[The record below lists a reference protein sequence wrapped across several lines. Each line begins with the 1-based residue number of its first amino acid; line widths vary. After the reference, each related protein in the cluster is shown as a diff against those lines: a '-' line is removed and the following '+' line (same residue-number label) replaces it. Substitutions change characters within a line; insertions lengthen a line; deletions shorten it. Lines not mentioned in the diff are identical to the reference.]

1 MITHAT
7 GRDILALLGRGVQGQ
22 TLWYARP
29 CGTYRAHSAR
39 VRGRP
44 AKAHRYSTRSLFLAA
59 FWPCVA
65 MFHNRTVPSRLTLA
79 SSLPLRLNATPITP
93 PSGPEPVWS
102 GAPTGRSAAGFHT
115 RTVPSNSPVAS
126 SVPLGLN
133 ATAGAPYTVLLAAR
147 RGAPTGRPVAGF
159 HSRTVPSP
167 PPLASSVP
175 SGLNA
180 TELTGPIRPV
190 IAVIW
195 RWVATSHTRTVPSP
209 SALASSLPLGLNAS
223 QLTGPIRPVIAVIWR
238 WVATS
243 RNRTVPSAPALASTL
258 PLGLN
263 ATEVTGPSW
272 PVRAV
277 IWRWVAT
284 SHNRTVPSVLP
295 VARVLPPG
303 LNATDKALLPGLVRI
318 AMGSAAVAS
327 MAWRVA
333 LERLIRHAATLNS
346 LESAGSF
353 LAKLRLSLI
362 SNPEIAM
369 SRCWATCWLART
381 ASTVAVASPR
391 TRAVS
396 SAMRRRRRRRPRRRA
411 RSLACR
417 KSCSVW
423 LSGG

>member
-44 AKAHRYSTRSLFLAA
+44 AKAHRYGTRSLFWAA
-59 FWPCVA
+59 FWPFVA
-65 MFHNRTVPSRLTLA
+65 MFHNWTVPSRLTLA
-79 SSLPLRLNATPITP
+79 SSLPLRLNATTNTP

-102 GAPTGRSAAGFHT
+102 GAPTRRSAAGFHN

-195 RWVATSHTRTVPSP
+195 RWVATSH
-209 SALASSLPLGLNAS
+209 
-223 QLTGPIRPVIAVIWR
+223 
-238 WVATS
+238 
-243 RNRTVPSAPALASTL
+243 NRTVPSAPAVASTL
-258 PLGLN
+258 PSGLN

-333 LERLIRHAATLNS
+333 LEGLIRHAATLSS

-353 LAKLRLSLI
+353 LAKLWLSLI
-362 SNPEIAM
+362 SSPEIAM